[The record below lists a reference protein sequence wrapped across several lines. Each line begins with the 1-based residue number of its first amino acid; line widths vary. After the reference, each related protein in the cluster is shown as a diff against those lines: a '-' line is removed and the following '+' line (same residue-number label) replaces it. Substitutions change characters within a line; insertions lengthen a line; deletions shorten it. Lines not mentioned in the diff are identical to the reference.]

1 MSMTDSKIV
10 LKLTALMNTVVST
23 YDMLIID
30 FIA

>member
-1 MSMTDSKIV
+1 MTDSKIV

-23 YDMLIID
+23 YDTLIID